1 MAGLPFPLPAL
12 AISAFSRSQRQLT
25 FAPVN
30 LPFDL
35 TALRQEYFTH
45 GLRRIDLDPDP
56 IRQFGIWYNA
66 AVEVGI
72 AEVNAIGLATVTENG
87 QPTTRMVLLKSFDP
101 EGFVFYT
108 NYLSEK
114 ARHLEKNPGAG
125 LVIHWKEL
133 DRQIRIDGIA
143 EKVTR
148 EESARYFH
156 SRPIGSQL
164 GAWVSHQSE
173 VIDARRML
181 EARLAELEERFAGQE
196 IPCPKN
202 WGGYRVKPERIEF
215 WQGRPNRLH
224 DRFRY
229 TRTGESWRIDRLAP

>member
-1 MAGLPFPLPAL
+1 MNLPA
-12 AISAFSRSQRQLT
+12 
-25 FAPVN
+25 
-30 LPFDL
+30 DL
-35 TALRQEYFTH
+35 TALREEYFTH

-56 IRQFGIWYNA
+56 IRQFGIWFNA

-72 AEVNAIGLATVTENG
+72 PEVNALALGTVAENG
-87 QPTTRMVLLKSFDP
+87 QPAVRTVLLKSFDP
-101 EGFVFYT
+101 DGFVFYT
-108 NYLSEK
+108 NYHSEK
-114 ARHLEKNPGAG
+114 GRHLEKDPRVGMN
-125 LVIHWKEL
+125 IHWREL
-133 DRQIRIDGIA
+133 DRQIRINGVA
-143 EKVTR
+143 EKVSR

-181 EARLAELEERFAGQE
+181 EARLSELEERFAGQE
-196 IPCPKN
+196 IPCPEH
-202 WGGYRVKPERIEF
+202 WGGYRVKPERMEF

-229 TRTGESWRIDRLAP
+229 TREGESWRIDRLSP